1 MEKIFDATIVQVGP
15 EAESMIEG
23 ANMFILFGEGAPADL
38 AEFCFNCF
46 ILSHCCK
53 KALCTGV
60 DIGIQRLL
68 LTVFGD

>member
-38 AEFCFNCF
+38 AEFCFC
-46 ILSHCCK
+46 
-53 KALCTGV
+53 
-60 DIGIQRLL
+60 RR
-68 LTVFGD
+68 